1 MYPYLID
8 VMLRLPLLGPL
19 HVQLPSYGLMV
30 ALAIALGWVWLTKNA
45 RADGLDPDAAAQATF
60 WAVLGGMLGGKLGL
74 ILVEFPSYLADPG
87 QLLSM
92 DFVRAAGVIWTG
104 VLGGT
109 AGFVLVAYRRGLP
122 LARLLD
128 AAAVPLPVCQAIGR
142 VGCLLGGCCYGGR
155 CDLPWGV
162 VYHSAEAHGRT
173 GVPLGVPLHPAP
185 LYEALWSLAVVL
197 PLLLLFRSRAR
208 HRVPGQITLLYFAL
222 YGVGRFLVEYSRGD
236 AIRGLWFGG
245 AVSTSQLLSLTIV
258 PTAALLWVWLVRRA
272 RAAGAAADGAGP
284 EDPALPG
291 PSVP

>member
-8 VMLRLPLLGPL
+8 TVLHLPLFGAL

-30 ALAIALGWVWLTKNA
+30 AFAIAVGWVWLTKNA
-45 RADGLDPDAAAQATF
+45 RADGLDADAAAQATF
-60 WAVLGGMLGGKLGL
+60 WAVLGGMIGGKVGL
-74 ILVEFPSYLADPG
+74 LVVEAPSYLADPG
-87 QLLSM
+87 QILSM
-92 DFVRAAGVIWTG
+92 DFVRAAGLIWTG

-109 AGFVLVAYRRGLP
+109 AGFVIVARRRGLP

-142 VGCLLGGCCYGGR
+142 VGCLLGGCCFGGR
-155 CDLPWGV
+155 CDLPWAV

-173 GVPLGVPLHPAP
+173 GVPIGVPLHPAP

-197 PLLLLFRSRAR
+197 PLLLLFRARAPR
-208 HRVPGQITLLYFAL
+208 RVPGQVTLLYFAL

-245 AVSTSQLLSLTIV
+245 AISTSQLLSLAIV
-258 PTAALLWVWLVRRA
+258 PTAAVLWVWLARRA
-272 RAAGAAADGAGP
+272 RAAAP
-284 EDPALPG
+284 EPVDPALPG